1 MLTRLSLLQWLSQT
15 FSRQNCKGE
24 ECVVTR
30 FMCHKEN
37 EVRAVGKD
45 SKTVNIVEYPDCTAV
60 KELVLDSNSCR
71 SLVTLRSHPRQYLQK

>member
-1 MLTRLSLLQWLSQT
+1 MLQWLSQT

-24 ECVVTR
+24 ECVVIR

-45 SKTVNIVEYPDCTAV
+45 SKTVNIVKDPNCTAV
-60 KELVLDSNSCR
+60 EELVLYSISCR
-71 SLVTLRSHPRQYLQK
+71 LLVTHRSHYSLHLQ